1 MEVAQH
7 TMLSRRKGG
16 KLDTV
21 TTISGNQDN
30 CVLFVVREVE
40 SKEDNNIFFCRCFAF
55 FQAESGGLF
64 STDIRSNHNRS
75 IQMFCNQCEQTQN
88 GHGCTDVGVCGKDE
102 DVQSLQE
109 ILLYGL
115 KGMAAYANHARRLG
129 KSDDSVSAF
138 IEEALFATMTNVN
151 FDLESLFELVLEC
164 GHKNVRVMQLLDE
177 GHTERFG
184 TPTPTTVYEGTK
196 AGPGI
201 LVTGHD
207 MVDLGDLLDQ
217 CAGQGIN
224 VYTHGEML
232 PAHSYPKLRAHA
244 HLAGHFGGPWQN
256 QHWEFPSFTGP
267 IVATTN
273 CILIPPDSY
282 KDRLFTTRVTAVPG
296 AKRLKSNDFSEV
308 IAAAKTLPSLPER
321 KVRESTIGFHHSV
334 ILGLADKI
342 VEAVKSGSIQRFY
355 LIGGCDGAE
364 MGRNY
369 YTKLAHQAPEQSVI
383 LTLGCGKYR
392 IRNHEYGTVAGL
404 PRLLDMGQCNDAYGA
419 VQVAIGLSK
428 AFNCGINDLP
438 LEIVLSWFEQKA
450 VAVLLSLFALGV
462 KGIRLGPVPPA
473 FVSPN
478 IFRILQEK
486 FDLKLIE
493 AEPPM
498 ELVTLGT

>member
-1 MEVAQH
+1 
-7 TMLSRRKGG
+7 
-16 KLDTV
+16 
-21 TTISGNQDN
+21 
-30 CVLFVVREVE
+30 
-40 SKEDNNIFFCRCFAF
+40 
-55 FQAESGGLF
+55 
-64 STDIRSNHNRS
+64 
-75 IQMFCNQCEQTQN
+75 MFCNQCEQTQ
-88 GHGCTDVGVCGKDE
+88 GGRGCTDLGVCGKDE

-129 KSDDSVSAF
+129 KVDDNVSAF

-151 FDLESLFELVLEC
+151 FDIPSLIEMVLEC
-164 GHKNVRVMQLLDE
+164 GRQNVRVMQLLDE
-177 GHTERFG
+177 GHQEKFG
-184 TPTPTTVYEGTK
+184 TPEPTTVYEGTK

-207 MVDLGDLLDQ
+207 LLDLSDLLEQ
-217 CAGQGIN
+217 SAGQGVNI
-224 VYTHGEML
+224 YTHGEML
-232 PAHSYPKLRAHA
+232 PAHSYPKLKAHP

-256 QHWEFPSFTGP
+256 QYWEFPQFSGP

-282 KDRLFTTRVTAVPG
+282 KDRLYTTRITAVPG
-296 AKRLKSNDFSEV
+296 GTRLKTNDFSSV
-308 IAAAKTLPSLPER
+308 IQAAKQLPPLPER

-334 ILGLADKI
+334 ILGLADKV
-342 VEAVKSGSIQRFY
+342 VEAVKSGDIKRFY

-364 MGRNY
+364 LGRNY
-369 YTKLAHQAPEQSVI
+369 YSKLAQQTPGESVI

-419 VQVAIGLSK
+419 VQVALGLAK
-428 AFNCGINDLP
+428 AFGCGVNDLP
-438 LEIVLSWFEQKA
+438 LSIVLSWFEQKA
-450 VAVLLSLFALGV
+450 VAVLLSLLALGV

-473 FVSPN
+473 FVTPN
-478 IFRILQEK
+478 VFKVLQDT

-493 AEPPM
+493 AEPPA
-498 ELVTLGT
+498 ELVQLSV